1 MLTHNACVP
10 KLWAAGSTKEHIMEV
25 IVKKW
30 GNSAAVRIPASV
42 MAAAHVDLDQAVE
55 VREEQGRI
63 VIEPVRRKVYKL
75 DELLGG
81 ITGKNLHEPVDFGS
95 PEGKEA
101 W

>member
-1 MLTHNACVP
+1 MLTHTVHAS
-10 KLWAAGSTKEHIMEV
+10 KLSQIELHEEYIMEI

-42 MAAAHVDLDQAVE
+42 MAAAHVVLDQPVK

-63 VIEPVRRKVYKL
+63 VIEPVRRKEYKL

-81 ITGKNLHEPVDFGS
+81 ITAKNQHKPVDTGA
-95 PEGKEA
+95 PVGKEI

>member
-1 MLTHNACVP
+1 
-10 KLWAAGSTKEHIMEV
+10 MEV
-25 IVKKW
+25 IIKKW

-42 MAAAHVDLDQAVE
+42 MVAAHVDLDQAVE

-63 VIEPVRRKVYKL
+63 VIEPVRRKEYKL

-81 ITGKNLHEPVDFGS
+81 ITGKNQHKIIDTGAPV
-95 PEGKEA
+95 GKEI

>member
-1 MLTHNACVP
+1 MSNV
-10 KLWAAGSTKEHIMEV
+10 GKEKIMEV

-42 MAAAHVDLDQAVE
+42 MAAAHVVLDQSVE

-63 VIEPVRRKVYKL
+63 VIEPVRRKAYKL
-75 DELLGG
+75 HDLLGG
-81 ITGKNLHEPVDFGS
+81 ISAKNLHQSIDSGAPV
-95 PEGKEA
+95 GKEV

>member
-1 MLTHNACVP
+1 
-10 KLWAAGSTKEHIMEV
+10 MEV

-42 MAAAHVDLDQAVE
+42 MAAAHVALDQSVE

-63 VIEPVRRKVYKL
+63 VIEPVRRKTYKL

-81 ITGKNLHEPVDFGS
+81 ITAKNLHKPIDTGAPV
-95 PEGKEA
+95 GKEI